1 MKLEEIQA
9 KYPCFG
15 KQWMKTTNCHLCASP
30 SLCKEILT
38 GENGVQ
44 DCEIENQKELQK

>member
-15 KQWMKTTNCHLCASP
+15 KQWMKTTNCHLCASQ
-30 SLCKEILT
+30 SLCKQIQSEAKK
-38 GENGVQ
+38 Q
-44 DCEIENQKELQK
+44 